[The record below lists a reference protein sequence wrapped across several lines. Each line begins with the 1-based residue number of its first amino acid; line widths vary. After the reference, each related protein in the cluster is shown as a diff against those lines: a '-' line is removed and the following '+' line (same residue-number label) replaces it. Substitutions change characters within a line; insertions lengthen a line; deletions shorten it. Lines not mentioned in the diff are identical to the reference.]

1 MMLNQQVKLLLTKHR
16 AILVRLAITKSWNSN
31 LNKLG
36 VKNSRLL
43 QTLKNNKVKI
53 DKI

>member
-1 MMLNQQVKLLLTKHR
+1 MMLNPQVKLLLTKHP
-16 AILVRLAITKSWNSN
+16 AILVQLAITKSWNLN

-36 VKNSRLL
+36 VKNFHLL